1 MASWKK
7 RVSKMTGRRVISHLL
22 REGVT
27 GIASVS
33 RTDDL
38 VVLNLYGILPPE
50 PVSTTLVDVFAS
62 GLPLGYRP
70 DASMAIPLTVTMSST
85 PPFLPRVFMQST
97 GTCRVNT
104 PGGSLY
110 GVVTYRTN
118 DPWPEEA
125 I

>member
-1 MASWKK
+1 MGWKK

-50 PVSTTLVDVFAS
+50 PVSTTIVDVFAS

-70 DASMAIPLTVTMSST
+70 DASLSVPLTITT
-85 PPFLPRVFMQST
+85 ATAPEFIPRVFISAV
-97 GTCRVNT
+97 GVCRVNT
-104 PGGSLY
+104 PGSALY
-110 GVVTYRTN
+110 GVVVYRTN